1 VSINRCGWRKRHKKD
16 IEVAK
21 AFDATLKQL
30 LDAFAGDWVSWLA
43 PRIGLPADVGVDPLD
58 VDLSTVQFA
67 ADKVFRLLPPANGLL
82 HLEPQSSWDGELADR
97 MHVYSTLLYD
107 RYKVPIHSV
116 ALLLRRDANTP
127 KLTGTLTRS
136 HDDGRR
142 YLQFEYD
149 VIRVWELPCEPLLAS
164 GPGAAPLALLT
175 DDAKGQLRKIVSGID
190 TRMRAENAS
199 EKTRKLVLTSSFILL
214 GLRYND
220 NEICDAFLGVQG
232 MKESTTYQMILE
244 EGRVEGFENGRQE
257 GRQEGRLAARRET
270 LIAVLEERFPELPA
284 ELRARIEQVQDVSEL
299 LSAVR
304 RAARIARIEEL
315 EL

>member
-1 VSINRCGWRKRHKKD
+1 M
-16 IEVAK
+16 AK

-43 PRIGLPADVGVDPLD
+43 PRIGLPADVAVDPLD
-58 VDLSTVQFA
+58 VDLSTVQFS

-107 RYKVPIHSV
+107 RYKVPVYSV

-127 KLTGTLTRS
+127 SLTGTLTRS

-142 YLQFEYD
+142 YLHFEYD

-175 DDAKGQLRKIVSGID
+175 DEAKGQLRKIVSGID
-190 TRMRAENAS
+190 ARMRSDNAS
-199 EKTRKLVLTSSFILL
+199 ERSRKLVLTSSFILL
-214 GLRYND
+214 GLRYNKD
-220 NEICDAFLGVQG
+220 EIHDAFLGVQG
-232 MKESTTYQMILE
+232 MKESTTYQAILE
-244 EGRVEGFENGRQE
+244 EGREEGLEKGREE
-257 GRQEGRLAARRET
+257 GREEGRLASRRET
-270 LIAVLEERFPELPA
+270 LIAVLEERFPEVPA
-284 ELRARIEQVQDVSEL
+284 ELRARIEQVQDVSQL
-299 LSAVR
+299 FAAIR
-304 RAARIARIEEL
+304 RAARITRIEDL
-315 EL
+315 EI